1 MEFPVLDNKISV
13 ISVSVA
19 AAAASVGAG
28 QAADLRSMAPA
39 PAAPVVENPFFVSVE
54 GGAAFSDFAKKST
67 ASEFTQDKLGV
78 SPKTSIGP
86 YASIS
91 IGRKIEGTQYDWR
104 VSASSTTFLNNSVA
118 GFYGPF
124 NAESGNS
131 AGFQAGDFDI
141 GRTFKTDLFQARVF
155 AGARAMHAH
164 AKSSYSGGYLGIYS
178 ASINQSSRFLGVGPR
193 AGADVRFG
201 QELGLVASVSAAA
214 LYGQQQNKTSLGFN
228 VFSYNFGAS
237 ISDTKYDWV
246 TDVAA
251 SLAAS
256 WKPSEKTELS
266 AGYRAEKLFSI
277 NTPQGKDLMSHGP
290 FLKLDVKY

>member
-1 MEFPVLDNKISV
+1 MSDNKLSV
-13 ISVSVA
+13 ISASVA

-54 GGAAFSDFAKKST
+54 GGAAFSDYAKKSV

-104 VSASSTTFLNNSVA
+104 ISASSTTFLNNSVA
-118 GFYGPF
+118 GFDGPV
-124 NAESGNS
+124 NATSANS
-131 AGFQAGDFDI
+131 AGFQAADFDL
-141 GRTFKTDLFQARVF
+141 GRTFKSGMVQARVF
-155 AGARAMHAH
+155 AGVRAMHAN
-164 AKSSYSGGYLGIYS
+164 AKMSYSDSYVGAYGFS
-178 ASINQSSRFLGVGPR
+178 VNQSSRFLGVGPR

-214 LYGQQQNKTSLGFN
+214 LYGQQQQKTNINFN
-228 VFSYNFGAS
+228 YFGYNFGLAV
-237 ISDTKYDWV
+237 SDTKYDWV

>member
-1 MEFPVLDNKISV
+1 MSDNKLSV
-13 ISVSVA
+13 ISASVA
-19 AAAASVGAG
+19 AAAASVGVG

-54 GGAAFSDFAKKST
+54 GGAAFSDYAKKSP

-86 YASIS
+86 YAAIS

-104 VSASSTTFLNNSVA
+104 ISAASTTFMKNSVA
-118 GFYGPF
+118 GFGDGYNPT
-124 NAESGNS
+124 SSNS
-131 AGFQAGDFDI
+131 AGFQAVDFDL
-141 GRTFKTDLFQARVF
+141 GRTFKSGMVQARAF
-155 AGARAMHAH
+155 AGVRAMHSN
-164 AKSSYSGGYLGIYS
+164 AKTSYSDSYLAGLYGG
-178 ASINQSSRFLGVGPR
+178 SINQSSRFRGIGPR

-214 LYGQQQNKTSLGFN
+214 LYGQQQQKTNLSFN
-228 VFSYNFGAS
+228 YFGYNFGVAT
-237 ISDTKYDWV
+237 SDTKYDWV

>member
-1 MEFPVLDNKISV
+1 MSDNKISV
-13 ISVSVA
+13 ISASVA
-19 AAAASVGAG
+19 AAAAFVGAG
-28 QAADLRSMAPA
+28 QAADLRPKAPAPAA

-54 GGAAFSDFAKKST
+54 GGAAFSNFAKKST

-78 SPKTSIGP
+78 SPKTSMGP

-91 IGRKIEGTQYDWR
+91 IGRKIESTQYDWR

-118 GFYGPF
+118 GFVGPF
-124 NAESGNS
+124 NAEGGNS

-164 AKSSYSGGYLGIYS
+164 AKSSYSASYLGYVGG
-178 ASINQSSRFLGVGPR
+178 SINQSSRFLGVGPR

-214 LYGQQQNKTSLGFN
+214 LYGQQQQKTSIGIN
-228 VFSYNFGAS
+228 YFSYNLGGS
-237 ISDTKYDWV
+237 LSHTKYDWV